1 MAREDRLCR
10 RILGEAFKE
19 FLKESA
25 ARAHAKLLQAPSG
38 VVYVFL
44 AHPRAAS
51 REHRKQELQMRC
63 LVARGLHRES
73 KTVVGIATEQYSPE
87 GSSMDLAVHH
97 ELEWCDE
104 LERMFKEI
112 QRDLGYFVTPRRTEH
127 SYNEY
132 PVAEGQSEGDDPA
145 P

>member
-1 MAREDRLCR
+1 
-10 RILGEAFKE
+10 
-19 FLKESA
+19 
-25 ARAHAKLLQAPSG
+25 
-38 VVYVFL
+38 
-44 AHPRAAS
+44 
-51 REHRKQELQMRC
+51 MRC
-63 LVARGLHRES
+63 LVAQGLHKES

-87 GSSMDLAVHH
+87 GRHSMDIVVHH

-104 LERMFKEI
+104 LERIFKEI
-112 QRDLGYFVTPRRTEH
+112 QRNFGYFVTPGRTKH